1 MPSEAYSCV
10 EFFAGTR
17 WVSKCF
23 RWAGHPTASLDINMQ
38 AAGVAQINPYDLT
51 TTAGM
56 AQLDSKPLLLSG
68 ICSVDTYMSQAS
80 GTIGFHLIV

>member
-1 MPSEAYSCV
+1 
-10 EFFAGTR
+10 
-17 WVSKCF
+17 
-23 RWAGHPTASLDINMQ
+23 MQ
-38 AAGVAQINPYDLT
+38 AAGVAQINPYELT

-68 ICSVDTYMSQAS
+68 ICNVDTYMSQAS